1 MYRADTIVACATPPG
16 RGAVAIVR
24 LSGPEALAV
33 AEALFRSSSGQA
45 LEPRRLSH
53 GSLIDQGRAID
64 EVLCVFMPGPKSYTG
79 EDTVEFQCHGSPV
92 VVEAVIAAALARG
105 ARAAGPGEFTR
116 RAVLNG
122 RMDLVQ
128 AEAVADLIS
137 ATVAAGARQAWE
149 QLQGALSG
157 RLAEIRQAIIEV
169 LAEVEAN
176 VDFSDEELPEEQLT
190 VRGDRLETAEAGLA
204 GMLEGFAAAR
214 RQREG
219 YRVVFC
225 GRPNVGKSSLVN
237 ALLGHGRMIVTE
249 EAGTTRDSVEE
260 TVDLGGMAFVLTDTA
275 GMRVAAGVAEKAAVE
290 RARRAALDADIRVLV
305 IDRSQALGQDDR
317 DLAMLLEAGPSL
329 LVVNKCDLEAML
341 SGSETAAFGAAAVA
355 VVMTSAINADGCPEL
370 AAALVD
376 LAKADTGQAGPAEGE
391 TVVVSRARHRSA
403 IERARISLA
412 EARRLVLLPSS
423 HELAAVELRAAAAEL
438 AGITQVLDNEEVLD
452 RIFSEFCIGK

>member
-24 LSGPEALAV
+24 LSGPEALAI
-33 AEALFRSSSGQA
+33 AGLLFEPSSGGA
-45 LEPRRLSH
+45 LEPRRLVH
-53 GSLIDQGRAID
+53 GRLADDGRPVD
-64 EVLCVFMPGPKSYTG
+64 EVLCVYMPGPRSYTG

-92 VVEAVIAAALARG
+92 VVEAVVAAALARG

-157 RLAEIRQAIIEV
+157 RLAEIRAAILDV

-176 VDFSDEELPEEQLT
+176 VDFSDEELPEERLEM
-190 VRGDRLETAEAGLA
+190 RADRLGTAESGLA
-204 GMLEGFAAAR
+204 ALLEGFAAAR

-237 ALLGHGRMIVTE
+237 ALLGHGRMIVTDE
-249 EAGTTRDSVEE
+249 PGTTRDSVEE
-260 TVDLGGMAFVLTDTA
+260 TVDLGGLAFVLTDTA
-275 GMRVAAGVAEKAAVE
+275 GLRETASVAESAAVE
-290 RARRAALDADIRVLV
+290 RARRLAEDADIRVLV
-305 IDRSQALGQDDR
+305 IDRSAPLSDGDR
-317 DLAMLLEAGPSL
+317 ELAGLLDGRSCVLAI
-329 LVVNKCDLEAML
+329 NKCDLD
-341 SGSETAAFGAAAVA
+341 AAVSREEIA
-355 VVMTSAINADGCPEL
+355 ALGSAGACSVMTSAIDGSGCPEL
-370 AAALVD
+370 ADALAG
-376 LAKADTGQAGPAEGE
+376 LAKAGDVSVEAEPA
-391 TVVVSRARHRSA
+391 VVSRARHRSA
-403 IERARISLA
+403 IERASACLA
-412 EARRLVLLPSS
+412 EAGRLALESPA
-423 HELAAVELRAAAAEL
+423 HELVALELRAAVGEL
-438 AGITQVLDNEEVLD
+438 AGITEVLDNEEILD